1 VLLHSLRHSFERD
14 QELLQHCV
22 LLWMVEEA
30 AKVKASE
37 FEEFQTVK
45 DLEIQTMQEELE
57 ELEEEVQHHGVAL
70 AN

>member
-1 VLLHSLRHSFERD
+1 
-14 QELLQHCV
+14 
-22 LLWMVEEA
+22 MVEEA

>member
-37 FEEFQTVK
+37 FEEFQT
-45 DLEIQTMQEELE
+45 MQEELE